1 MREPHFGHTR
11 HGQQPVHAHT
21 FDHLPNRTAVNRFN
35 SRLGVAIT
43 GAVGSMWCAYLF
55 ALLALVSLPAV
66 LTEGGFVHAGFFPHW
81 LVAAGLIALVAW
93 IAQTFLQLVLLSII
107 IVGQAVQSQA
117 ADARA
122 AKTFEDV
129 ESVRGDLTTA
139 LDRLDEKTEGGI
151 RAVLDA
157 VAALTATPQAVLN
170 SAITL
175 DETQIRQLVEAIQ
188 ANAAPPEGGSQAARD
203 PSGTRQ
209 ALRYVNQPPEAYCFR
224 CGRHRPVSPVTAW
237 CGECAD
243 RWWQEMAAEGERT

>member
-11 HGQQPVHAHT
+11 HGHAVHAHT
-21 FDHLPNRTAVNRFN
+21 FDHLPSHTAVARFN

-43 GAVGSMWCAYLF
+43 AAVGSMWAAYAF
-55 ALLALVSLPAV
+55 ALLALGSLPAI
-66 LTEGGFVHAGFFPHW
+66 LTQAFHLHVFPSW
-81 LVAAGLIALVAW
+81 LINASLIDLVAW
-93 IAQTFLQLVLLSII
+93 ISSYFLQLVLLPII
-107 IVGQAVQSQA
+107 IVGQNVQSQA

-157 VAALTATPQAVLN
+157 VAALPGPQKAVQMN

-175 DETQIRQLVEAIQ
+175 DETQIRQLVAAIQ
-188 ANAAPPEGGSQAARD
+188 ENASSAPPKTAAKRL
-203 PSGTRQ
+203 
-209 ALRYVNQPPEAYCFR
+209 A
-224 CGRHRPVSPVTAW
+224 TATER
-237 CGECAD
+237 GK
-243 RWWQEMAAEGERT
+243 AAGK